1 MTAADLVQPAA
12 IELVSNIA
20 TRAIDAVARF
30 ATRAPNMAGM
40 LAPRAA
46 AINFIATNVAG
57 PRIPVYLAGHRML
70 DYVGMIPLGG
80 NLGYGVVIAS
90 YNRGLY
96 LSMMAAS
103 DMMPDIETMRFYVG
117 QAFEELALAA
127 KKHLG
132 PAAVAVEPR
141 AHSEAA

>member
-1 MTAADLVQPAA
+1 
-12 IELVSNIA
+12 
-20 TRAIDAVARF
+20 
-30 ATRAPNMAGM
+30 
-40 LAPRAA
+40 
-46 AINFIATNVAG
+46 
-57 PRIPVYLAGHRML
+57 ML

-80 NLGYGVVIAS
+80 TPRYGIVIAS
-90 YNRGLY
+90 YNRDLY
-96 LSMMAAS
+96 LWMMAAS

-132 PAAVAVEPR
+132 PAAVAVEPG